1 MEFDFTTVI
10 NRHGWDAQSWDNLG
24 QGNAPQPPNAGFDCI
39 PMWIADMNFATVPTV
54 PEALA
59 RRAAHP
65 IYGYFQ
71 PSDAYYEAISQWHQT
86 QKGTAPIPREAIAY
100 DNSVLG
106 GIASAM
112 AAICPKGGPVLLHT
126 PGHVGFTRVLKAN
139 GYNMILSPLVRD
151 GNGVW
156 RMDFDH
162 MEQAIREH
170 HIHAAIFCSPHN
182 PSGRV
187 WERWELEQ
195 AMELFQKYDV
205 YVISDEI
212 WSDLLLDDHCHIP
225 TQSVSEDAK
234 LRTIGLYAPSKTFNL
249 AGLIGSY
256 RIIYNPRLR
265 DRVEQE
271 SGLSFYNHMNVMTMH
286 ALIAAYSSQ
295 GARWMQEL
303 RQVLSDNVHYA
314 VSFIQEHFP
323 GVEVSMPQATYLLYL
338 DCTGWCEA
346 HGISLDQLLV
356 QGSDV
361 GVGWQDGRKFG
372 GKCHIRMNVALPRTL
387 LEEAFSRLKQFV
399 FTA

>member
-24 QGNAPQPPNAGFDCI
+24 QGNAPQPPKAEFDCI
-39 PMWIADMNFATVPTV
+39 PMWIADMNFATVPAV

-59 RRAAHP
+59 HRAAHP

-139 GYNMILSPLVRD
+139 GYNMVLSPLVRD

-170 HIHAAIFCSPHN
+170 HIHAAILCSPHN

-212 WSDLLLDDHCHIP
+212 WSDLLLDGHCHIP
-225 TQSVSEDAK
+225 TQSLSEDAK

-323 GVEVSMPQATYLLYL
+323 GVEAAMPQATYLLYL

-346 HGISLDQLLV
+346 HSISLEQLLV

>member
-10 NRHGWDAQSWDNLG
+10 TRHGWDAQSWDNLG

>member
-24 QGNAPQPPNAGFDCI
+24 QGNAPQPPKAGFDCI

-139 GYNMILSPLVRD
+139 GYNMVLSPLVRD

-170 HIHAAIFCSPHN
+170 HIHAAILCSPHN

-212 WSDLLLDDHCHIP
+212 WSDLLLDGHCHVP
-225 TQSVSEDAK
+225 TQSLSEDAK
-234 LRTIGLYAPSKTFNL
+234 LRAIGLYAPSKTFNL

-323 GVEVSMPQATYLLYL
+323 GVEAAMPQATYLLYL

-346 HGISLDQLLV
+346 HSISLEQLLV